1 MPLPAGQ
8 ETEEIAA
15 REQRLK
21 KFAGKTPEKQDYTA
35 VAAAQRDNTKGSEKK
50 IHPLDLHFEL
60 SVERLRALGHLNRR
74 QSGIEEFSTTDAIA
88 FLQLFGDQL
97 RERLDQ
103 TVLNFLK
110 DKLSK

>member
-15 REQRLK
+15 REARLK
-21 KFAGKTPEKQDYTA
+21 KFAGKTPKNQDYTA
-35 VAAAQRDNTKGSEKK
+35 LAAAQRDNTKGGEKK
-50 IHPLDLHFEL
+50 VHPLDLHFEL
-60 SVERLRALGHLNRR
+60 SVERLRVLGHLNRR
-74 QSGIEEFSTTDAIA
+74 QSGIEDFGTPDAIA
-88 FLQLFGDQL
+88 FLTLFGDQL

-103 TVLNFLK
+103 TVLTFLK